1 MAFADMGLREDARAE
16 SGANGGGSAASVLAH
31 LGIAEP
37 PVLRGSSLHAP
48 ITMLR
53 LQSAA
58 AEREDYAD
66 LPREDAWI
74 FRLHLQELSDHSL
87 WLDGK
92 RMPVA
97 RCSPGSVSVYDV
109 QSELAVSI
117 IDPLDVVRIFVP
129 RAALDQLAK
138 ELGAP
143 RIRRIDVA
151 HGAATHDPAIYALI
165 SSLLP
170 ALMAPEAVFGLF
182 VDHVLLAVLA
192 HIGRTYGGMD
202 VAQAASRGKLA
213 PWQERRAK
221 EVLEAESNSGLRL
234 AMAADACGL
243 SASHF
248 ARAFKQ
254 STGQP
259 PHRWLLHRRVD
270 RAKQFMSDTHATLAE
285 TALACGFAD
294 QSHFNR
300 VFEQIVGVPPG
311 TWRRRSG
318 GKALSCDGA
327 FMAERCS
334 TSTGRL

>member
-1 MAFADMGLREDARAE
+1 MDLRQSSRAE
-16 SGANGGGSAASVLAH
+16 IGSNEGGIAASVLAH

-37 PVLRGSSLHAP
+37 PVLRCSSLQAP
-48 ITMLR
+48 ITILR
-53 LQSAA
+53 LQSEA

-74 FRLHLQELSDHSL
+74 FRLHLQELADHSL
-87 WLDGK
+87 WLAGK

-97 RCSPGSVSVYDV
+97 KGSPGSVSVYDV
-109 QSELAVSI
+109 QLELAVSI

-143 RIRRIDVA
+143 RVRRIDVA
-151 HGAATHDPAIYALI
+151 HGAAIHDPAIYALI

-170 ALMAPEAVFGLF
+170 ALMAPKAAFGLF

-192 HIGRTYGGMD
+192 HIGRTYGAMD
-202 VAQAASRGKLA
+202 VAQGASRGKLA

-221 EVLEAESNSGLRL
+221 EVLEAQPNSTLRL
-234 AMAADACGL
+234 AVAADACGL

-259 PHRWLLHRRVD
+259 PHRWLLHRRVE
-270 RAKQFMSDTHATLAE
+270 RAKTLMSDTRATLAE

-300 VFEQIVGVPPG
+300 VFEQVVGIPPG
-311 TWRRRSG
+311 TWRRGGG
-318 GKALSCDGA
+318 GKAHS
-327 FMAERCS
+327 
-334 TSTGRL
+334 